1 MRKKYRF
8 FLISIL
14 ITIVLLTVSLVKEK
28 QRQKQIE
35 ELSRY
40 LNEEEIAFAITN
52 NIMFSDLQD
61 FLEYD
66 NFIIF
71 YYRSYQRLKED
82 YSLTPL
88 EAINLFHNPNYYS
101 FYKNPKPALFLETP
115 LVLVNKCYYLEKDFV
130 PEGLVLIDDYKLPHY
145 DRPGDEIRLK
155 KIVLEKLKLMFEEA
169 KSNDHSF
176 VVYSG
181 YRNYQKQEYLYY
193 EVYGEN
199 DALSARPG
207 FSEHQT
213 GYAVDISTATAG
225 LTRHFEKTAAFKWLK
240 ENAYRFGFILRFPKG
255 KEHLTG
261 YEYEPWHFRYV
272 GIHATEIH
280 LKEITLEEYILA
292 NFEL

>member
-14 ITIVLLTVSLVKEK
+14 ITILFLIISLAKEK
-28 QRQKQIE
+28 QRQKHIE

-40 LNEEEIAFAITN
+40 LSEEEVAFAITN
-52 NIMFSDLQD
+52 NIMLEDLQD

-66 NFIIF
+66 NFII
-71 YYRSYQRLKED
+71 YYFRSYQRLKED
-82 YSLTPL
+82 YNLTPL
-88 EAINLFHNPNYYS
+88 EAINLFHNPDFYS

-130 PEGLVLIDDYKLPHY
+130 PEGLVLIDNYELPHF

-155 KIVLEKLKLMFEEA
+155 KVVLDNLKLMFEEA
-169 KSNDHSF
+169 KNNNLSLF
-176 VVYSG
+176 VYSG
-181 YRNYQKQEYLYY
+181 YRSYQKQEYLYY
-193 EVYGEN
+193 EVYGQN
-199 DALSARPG
+199 DSLSARPG

-225 LTRHFEKTAAFKWLK
+225 LTRNFENTAAFKWLS
-240 ENAYRFGFILRFPKG
+240 ENAHRFGFILRFPKG

-261 YEYEPWHFRYV
+261 YDYEPWHFRYV
-272 GIHATEIH
+272 GIHATEIY
-280 LKEITLEEYILA
+280 LRGLTLEEFILA